1 MYSQFQCI
9 PIAVN
14 LHDTTSF
21 ADGPCRLKET
31 DASLGHLLDDEGH
44 HHQGDGH
51 EGHLHQEIGRE
62 GHPHL
67 EIGHGGHRLQEIGQE
82 GLLYGEI
89 DPSPPGADPEGQ
101 GRDQGQGLRGTGQGV
116 IPHLRT
122 ADVDPRGTV
131 GTGTGE
137 IGGCPIEDRRL
148 HKEADET
155 GA

>member
-1 MYSQFQCI
+1 M
-9 PIAVN
+9 N
-14 LHDTTSF
+14 LHDATPFTE
-21 ADGPCRLKET
+21 GLRLLKET
-31 DASLGHLLDDEGH
+31 DASLDHLLDDEGH

-51 EGHLHQEIGRE
+51 EGHLHQEIGHA
-62 GHPHL
+62 GHRHQ
-67 EIGHGGHRLQEIGQE
+67 EIGHAGHLHREIGQE
-82 GLLYGEI
+82 GRLCREI

-116 IPHLRT
+116 IPHLGT